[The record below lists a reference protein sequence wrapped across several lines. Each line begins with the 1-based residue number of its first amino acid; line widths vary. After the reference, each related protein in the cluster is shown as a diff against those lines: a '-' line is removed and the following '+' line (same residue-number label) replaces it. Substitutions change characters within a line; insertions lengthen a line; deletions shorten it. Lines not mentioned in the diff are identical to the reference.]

1 MKERIKIFT
10 RSFDL
15 KLYRYSRGLFENLG
29 IPIVRLTDQTADGYF
44 YTMLKDTECDI
55 AINIDEDAFITDPD
69 AMLKLVDYVVSNGYA
84 NAGCPDG
91 GGFCPRAGN
100 PIVTN
105 PFFNIFNLKLIREK
119 FHKSA
124 VKDFSYP
131 QHKEEM
137 ESMFPKEHLETNWTF
152 ERYEYEPYYP
162 FFLWLAYN
170 FKTLYL
176 PSKRHED
183 GTSTVLLDLEGNTI
197 CMHSWFA
204 RFYTTPD
211 WAVRFFEPSRGMQKA
226 RIDAL
231 INQAYSIRNLEKP
244 QFGFI
249 DKLSFV
255 GNKVLRWIIKVPQR
269 ISRWPH
275 KIKVKISKKRNQ

>member
-1 MKERIKIFT
+1 MKQRIKIFT

-29 IPIVRLTDQTADGYF
+29 IPVVRLTDQTADGYF
-44 YTMLKDTECDI
+44 YTMLKDTDCDI

-69 AMLKLVDYVVSNGYA
+69 AMLRLVDHVVENGYA

-100 PIVTN
+100 PVVTN
-105 PFFNIFNLKLIREK
+105 PFFNIFNLKLIRTK
-119 FHKSA
+119 FSKGA
-124 VKDFSYP
+124 VKEFSYP
-131 QHKEEM
+131 RHKEELIA
-137 ESMFPKEHLETNWTF
+137 SFPKERLETNWTF
-152 ERYEYEPYYP
+152 DRYVYEPYYQ

-211 WAVRFFEPSRGMQKA
+211 WAVKFFEPTRGMQKA

-231 INQAYSIRNLEKP
+231 INQAYSIRGLQKP
-244 QFGFI
+244 EFGFK
-249 DKLSFV
+249 DKLAFV

-269 ISRWPH
+269 ISRWPYKL
-275 KIKVKISKKRNQ
+275 KIKLAKK